1 MSMHRAQIERVSN
14 LCRAVMDAC
23 DLALQQL
30 DTEVQGRHKRY
41 PEIWNGKP
49 RANDY
54 SYGSAATATLRR
66 RSMDLT
72 RALAEMRRQ

>member
-14 LCRAVMDAC
+14 LCRAVVDAC

-30 DTEVQGRHKRY
+30 DTEVQERHERH
-41 PEIWNGKP
+41 PEIWGGKP
-49 RANDY
+49 RADDH

-72 RALAEMRRQ
+72 RALAEMRRR

>member
-1 MSMHRAQIERVSN
+1 MSMHRAQIEYVSN

-30 DTEVQGRHKRY
+30 DTEAQGRHERH
-41 PEIWNGKP
+41 
-49 RANDY
+49 
-54 SYGSAATATLRR
+54 GSAATATLRR

-72 RALAEMRRQ
+72 HALAEMRRR

>member
-1 MSMHRAQIERVSN
+1 MSMHRAQIEYVSN

-30 DTEVQGRHKRY
+30 DTEAQGRHERH
-41 PEIWNGKP
+41 PEIWDGKR

-54 SYGSAATATLRR
+54 AYGSAATATLRR

-72 RALAEMRRQ
+72 HALAEMRRR